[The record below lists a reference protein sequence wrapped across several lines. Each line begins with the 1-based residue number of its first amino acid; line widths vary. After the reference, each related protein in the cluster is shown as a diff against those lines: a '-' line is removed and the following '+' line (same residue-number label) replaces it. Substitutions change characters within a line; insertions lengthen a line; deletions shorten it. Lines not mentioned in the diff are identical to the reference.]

1 MTLWDDVRSNLVT
14 WYGTAAGKTNEL
26 AKVGSRRYDIFGLSR
41 DIERQLTEMG
51 SLVYTALQ
59 EGRTDFGDDPVL
71 QGLQE
76 RISVLEAELVV
87 KKEEIESIRTKAQE
101 EAGPDAASAAWSAD
115 VDDIEPM
122 TDAEVEIVSDEPFD
136 SSIPEAEVVEPDSE
150 DDEPEKDDDGSPDK
164 HT

>member
-14 WYGTAAGKTNEL
+14 WYGAAAGKTNEL

-71 QGLQE
+71 RGLQE
-76 RISVLEAELVV
+76 RISVLEAELVL

-115 VDDIEPM
+115 VDDVEPM
-122 TDAEVEIVSDEPFD
+122 ADAEVEIVSDEPFD
-136 SSIPEAEVVEPDSE
+136 SSIPEAEVIEPDSE
-150 DDEPEKDDDGSPDK
+150 DDEPEKDDEGSPDK
-164 HT
+164 NT

>member
-14 WYGTAAGKTNEL
+14 WYGAAAGKTNEL

-59 EGRTDFGDDPVL
+59 EGRTDFSDDSVL

-76 RISVLEAELVV
+76 RISALEAELVI
-87 KKEEIESIRTKAQE
+87 KKEEIESIRTQAQQAAE
-101 EAGPDAASAAWSAD
+101 PDVASATWSDGTVDAEPVVD
-115 VDDIEPM
+115 V
-122 TDAEVEIVSDEPFD
+122 DAEVVSAEIHAETIS
-136 SSIPEAEVVEPDSE
+136 EAEVVESDPVEDESKK
-150 DDEPEKDDDGSPDK
+150 DDEGSPDK
-164 HT
+164 NA